1 MPRIARLSPRFH
13 ARHWSLEVS
22 GATAVAVARTIAALT
37 REPLPGPQDRET
49 MMPPVARYWF
59 RRVPDHNLW
68 IYFAFSETEL
78 VAVTLSARPPI
89 PLEE

>member
-1 MPRIARLSPRFH
+1 MPRIARLSPRFY
-13 ARHWSLEVS
+13 ARYRSLGVS
-22 GATAVAVARTIAALT
+22 GAAALAVARTIAALT

-78 VAVTLSARPPI
+78 IAVTLSGRPPVPI
-89 PLEE
+89 GD